1 MSNSKKMLI
10 LMRTKKNYKV
20 KKINLKRRET
30 KICKKKVISKVSKKE
45 KKWMKMN
52 FNKDSKKMV
61 LLKKKREDRNNLS
74 MPAFCLFK
82 FNKQSMSS

>member
-1 MSNSKKMLI
+1 MSNSKKTQI
-10 LMRTKKNYKV
+10 LMRIKKNYKV

-30 KICKKKVISKVSKKE
+30 KICKKKVISKVNRKE

-61 LLKKKREDRNNLS
+61 LLKKRKGRNSLS

-82 FNKQSMSS
+82 FNKQSMFS